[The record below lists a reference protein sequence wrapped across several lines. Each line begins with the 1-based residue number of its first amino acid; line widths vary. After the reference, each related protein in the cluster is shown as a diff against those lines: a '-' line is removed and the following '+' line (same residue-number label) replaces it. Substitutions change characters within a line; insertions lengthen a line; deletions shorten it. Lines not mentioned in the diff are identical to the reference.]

1 MHIMTR
7 ITIEDFCVSSSQILQ
22 SNNYVN
28 ITELISI
35 TTQPE

>member
-7 ITIEDFCVSSSQILQ
+7 ITIEDFCVSSLQILQ